1 MHISPWFA
9 GRKEKSMKYLNKVV
23 EIILEVLVAGMVLG
37 CCWQVIT
44 RFVLHNPSKYTE
56 ELLRYMLIWLTM
68 MGVPYAYGQNSHLAI
83 NLIVKKFKPKNE
95 TLAQIAIDV
104 LIMILSVSVMIIG
117 GIMVTANAAGQLS
130 PAMQIPMQVY
140 YVCVPVSFSIISAS
154 LVTLI
159 MFLTP
164 HFGVFISAQKMVTG
178 IDSFT
183 LLAVPFFVL
192 AGLLMSNGGI
202 AKRLINLAMLVLGK
216 VPGSLAMTNIAGNAM
231 FGSISGSGIAAA
243 TAIGGVMQP
252 LENEQG
258 YDRAFSA
265 AANVAS
271 APVGQLIPPTASF
284 IVFSAASGGVSVAA
298 LLMAGWIP
306 GLLWALLCMVVA
318 FVYGKK
324 HGYVIKRDHLTAKV
338 VLKTIWDAIPSLF
351 LIVIIIGG
359 ILSGYFT
366 PTEASGVAVVY
377 AFILAVFV
385 YKSIRIKDI
394 PRILKETAVMTAI
407 VMLIIGASS
416 VLSFVLS
423 FTGLPQ
429 AISAALL
436 GVSDNKIVILL
447 IINLI
452 LLIVGTFMDMAPA
465 LLIFTPIF
473 LPVVKALGMN
483 PIQFGVMMVMN
494 LSIGT
499 ITPPVGSVLFVGCS
513 ISHLQV
519 EEVIKKLVPF
529 FVAILVALL
538 FVTFVPQ
545 LSMWLPTVFGLLG

>member
-1 MHISPWFA
+1 M
-9 GRKEKSMKYLNKVV
+9 
-23 EIILEVLVAGMVLG
+23 EIQA
-37 CCWQVIT
+37 
-44 RFVLHNPSKYTE
+44 
-56 ELLRYMLIWLTM
+56 
-68 MGVPYAYGQNSHLAI
+68 AI
-83 NLIVKKFKPKNE
+83 
-95 TLAQIAIDV
+95 V
-104 LIMILSVSVMIIG
+104 LIIVFFLLLAFS
-117 GIMVTANAAGQLS
+117 
-130 PAMQIPMQVY
+130 
-140 YVCVPVSFSIISAS
+140 VPVSFSIISAS

-243 TAIGGVMQP
+243 TAI
-252 LENEQG
+252 
-258 YDRAFSA
+258 
-265 AANVAS
+265 
-271 APVGQLIPPTASF
+271 
-284 IVFSAASGGVSVAA
+284 GGVSVAA